1 MRMRHVLSVMAWV
14 VGSVAVLGCGEDP
27 AEQTRTYYY
36 NGVNTT
42 RAPDGQVQG
51 MGETLLRRMF
61 DGPNSQIIEHVI
73 TKDAQQGVQENT
85 LTFAVTGAKFQD
97 AATGFTGDLKGDPWE
112 WTEWTARGAVP
123 TGLQVESTS
132 SIDEAKVSVDM
143 KFTKDGALQFSVKH
157 EVTATTQSDFEQ
169 KRADWRPR

>member
-14 VGSVAVLGCGEDP
+14 VGSVALLGCGEDP

-42 RAPDGQVQG
+42 RSPDGTVMG
-51 MGETLLRRMF
+51 MGETLLRRVF

-85 LTFAVTGAKFQD
+85 LTFAVTGSKFQD

-112 WTEWTARGAVP
+112 WTEWTARGALP
-123 TGLQVESTS
+123 NGLQVESTS
-132 SIDEAKVSVDM
+132 TIDEAKVTVDM
-143 KFTKDGALQFSVKH
+143 KFTKDDALQFTLKH
-157 EVTATTQSDFEQ
+157 ELTATIQSDFEQ